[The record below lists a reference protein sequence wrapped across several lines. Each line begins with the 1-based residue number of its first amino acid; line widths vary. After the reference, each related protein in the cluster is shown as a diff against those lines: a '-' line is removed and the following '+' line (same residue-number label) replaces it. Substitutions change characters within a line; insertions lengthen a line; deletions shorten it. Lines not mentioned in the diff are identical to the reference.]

1 MPNAPTAE
9 LWARLRQ
16 ERPGHEDALST
27 ELAGTLAD
35 GREILFGMDH
45 RSDLHLLIPVNG
57 DHDGERPPDLQGLRV
72 RHRILA
78 VDTHCLDLSATA
90 AHERLF
96 SPLASEVLQAVA
108 AVGRDPWK
116 AVTSIVR
123 SWQSAWRPVAP
134 EMSKTIQ
141 VGLFGELLTLERIM
155 LKALGPPVV
164 QLWSGPESERH
175 DFVGEAIH
183 VEVKTTRRSRHEH
196 EISRLDQLDVSA
208 GRRLLLV
215 SILLEESLAGR
226 ETVGTKMDEIIEL
239 IRIDPAATDAFMS
252 KMIRMGWSDELRR
265 SGQLVKFD
273 LRDSHIFEVD
283 GSFPRMPPGFIPPDG
298 VVSVRYSI
306 DLANIPSIDVD
317 EAIAML
323 RDGNPPVQPG
333 T

>member
-27 ELAGTLAD
+27 ERAGTRAD

-45 RSDLHLLIPVNG
+45 RSGLHLLIPVND

-72 RHRILA
+72 RHRI
-78 VDTHCLDLSATA
+78 VSGDSHYLDLTANA

-96 SPLASEVLQAVA
+96 TPLAADVLHAVTDM
-108 AVGRDPWK
+108 GRDPWK
-116 AVTSIVR
+116 AVSSIVR

-155 LKALGPPVV
+155 LEALGPPVV
-164 QLWSGPESERH
+164 HLWSGPESERH

-208 GRRLLLV
+208 GRRLLFV

-226 ETVGTKMDEIIEL
+226 ETVGTKMDEIIER

-252 KMIRMGWSDELRR
+252 KMIRLGWSDELRR
-265 SGQLVKFD
+265 SGQLLRFD

-283 GSFPRMPPGFIPPDG
+283 SSFPRMPSGFVPPDG
-298 VVSVRYSI
+298 VFGLKYSI
-306 DLANIPSIDVD
+306 DLANIPSMDIS
-317 EAIAML
+317 EAIALL
-323 RDGNPPVQPG
+323 RDAFPAKG
-333 T
+333 